1 MSKMKSVVWIGFAA
15 LVFLIGFNPISIHS
29 VAAAEPNDKAT
40 AVKYDMEASFE
51 ENLLLFKGKYVRI
64 SLTGGPILSGYV
76 KDVKKGLLHLEKVS
90 ERDFFDALVKIDT
103 ITAME
108 AKFRGF

>member
-1 MSKMKSVVWIGFAA
+1 MTAKRSMIWIGFTA
-15 LVFLIGFNPISIHS
+15 LVFLIGSRSPYSPS
-29 VAAAEPNDKAT
+29 VFAAETDKP
-40 AVKYDMEASFE
+40 AVKYELEASFE

-64 SLTGGPILSGYV
+64 TLIGGAVLSGQV
-76 KDVKKGLLHLEKVS
+76 KDVKKGLLHLEKIS
-90 ERDFFDALVKIDT
+90 ERDFFDALIKIEN